1 MIQNYTPRESREVTE
16 YRVEFYY
23 DANSGMSYPCD
34 EHGNILRDQMAAA
47 AISNY
52 EDDLRHPERYPYC
65 FNAVHKF
72 THRVSEPAKGTCH
85 CGERIELYS
94 QYMGACECPK
104 CGRWYNI
111 FGQELNPPKTWR
123 DGDDW

>member
-1 MIQNYTPRESREVTE
+1 MIQNYTPSEWRTEDE
-16 YRVEFYY
+16 YRVEFFV
-23 DANSGMSYPCD
+23 DSCGGMSYPCD
-34 EHGNILRDQMAAA
+34 EHGNVLRGQMSPA

-65 FNAVHKF
+65 FNAVHKIP
-72 THRVSEPAKGTCH
+72 HRYSEPAKGTCE

-104 CGRWYNI
+104 CGRWYNV
-111 FGQELNPPKTWR
+111 FGQEMNPPRTWP